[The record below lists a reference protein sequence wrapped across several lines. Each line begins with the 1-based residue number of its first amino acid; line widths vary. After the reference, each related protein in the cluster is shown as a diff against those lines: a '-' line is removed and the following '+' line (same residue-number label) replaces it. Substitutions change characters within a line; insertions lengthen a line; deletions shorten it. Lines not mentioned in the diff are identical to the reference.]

1 MKKQIKRKGITLIA
15 LAITVI
21 VMLILA
27 GVTINLIT
35 GNNGML
41 FNANKSKSQTEI
53 DEEKKIL
60 KASVLSAMGA
70 DSVANLTNDNFTNA
84 LDKNVDKQYKLEQ
97 KYDQNYGTVN
107 PTNSDVNKEITL
119 SSNNT
124 GVATVVNGKVTAVK
138 SGTATITAKTANGK
152 IATCTVKVTTSPSG
166 ITLTKPKA
174 TLSPTGLVD
183 TTKTVTCTSS
193 NPSAATVSTS
203 GLVTGKIPNQ
213 TVIITAISQH
223 DHFV

>member
-1 MKKQIKRKGITLIA
+1 
-15 LAITVI
+15 
-21 VMLILA
+21 
-27 GVTINLIT
+27 
-35 GNNGML
+35 
-41 FNANKSKSQTEI
+41 
-53 DEEKKIL
+53 
-60 KASVLSAMGA
+60 MGA
-70 DSVANLTNDNFTNA
+70 DSVANLTNDNLTNA

-183 TTKTVTCTSS
+183 TNKTVTWTSS

>member
-27 GVTINLIT
+27 GVTMNLIT

-60 KASVLSAMGA
+60 KASVLSAIGA

-183 TTKTVTCTSS
+183 TNKTVTWTSS

>member
-124 GVATVVNGKVTAVK
+124 GVATVVNEKVTAVK

-183 TTKTVTCTSS
+183 TNKTVTWTSS

>member
-1 MKKQIKRKGITLIA
+1 MECCLMQISLKVKLKLT
-15 LAITVI
+15 
-21 VMLILA
+21 
-27 GVTINLIT
+27 
-35 GNNGML
+35 
-41 FNANKSKSQTEI
+41 K
-53 DEEKKIL
+53 KKIL

-70 DSVANLTNDNFTNA
+70 DSVANLTNDNLTNA
-84 LDKNVDKQYKLEQ
+84 LDKNVDKQYKLQQ
-97 KYDQNYGTVN
+97 KYDQNYGTIN
-107 PTNSDVNKEITL
+107 STNSDLNKEITW

-124 GVATVVNGKVTAVK
+124 GVAIVVNGKVTAVK

-174 TLSPTGLVD
+174 TIDISKTATLQLQATLSPTGLVD
-183 TTKTVTCTSS
+183 TNKTVTWTSS

-213 TVIITAISQH
+213 TVIITANSQH